1 MIYNKNM
8 KRLSK
13 VIALTFAF
21 NCVSPTLFAYAADAT
36 ATTSTTASEQSAL
49 DAAKAKVAEATKT
62 IENAVKGT
70 SESKKTVASTTA
82 QTASNNTAILQNA
95 INIIMSKD
103 GRDSYGRQYTAEEK
117 ALAAIQV
124 GEQFGLTDKDTLAKM
139 QAQLDDATKVAE
151 EQKVDVP
158 NEVQQA
164 KKLLNAYTEAVST
177 MGSDTL
183 STILQGTHDPAVEL
197 STLRTLYNKAKVQAQ
212 QDCQSATTSK
222 TNAASAVTLAQQSYD
237 NITKA
242 IEESQEEISSLEKN
256 DKVAADTKKS
266 ELEKANTAL
275 EALKTKQKSAQTA
288 LDEAKKASETAV
300 SDEKTKCDTNT
311 LSDDA
316 KAYSKAIAALEMQ
329 QVNANSNAK
338 ATTATDATTT
348 KNSDGSTTA
357 TCGSGMTLI
366 QDSNKCCPAN
376 QPYYR
381 SGKNGVLGCYSTAT
395 DTASTSST
403 SSSKK
408 DDKDNFSNL
417 IGMMAMMGGFGQNS
431 DSQTKQP
438 AVGGGE
444 KKDTNRNENQ
454 TKSVGQEYMA
464 WLKQQGINGILQL
477 KNANVKIAPEHEGF
491 VEHNV
496 NVPSKDGGTAISN
509 VYDLNANGDDPLTVT
524 VTADGAS
531 AKVKKTSKTGETT
544 EDISIGKESLSVI
557 VRYYVKTDKSGTK
570 FVMKTATGKL
580 GEPITLLT
588 NDGKGGTLEYVGG
601 AMNTPMPIYVQVVG
615 SVSISNGK
623 KKSAG
628 TTNLKFMSLAQKDI
642 HKTQFGYKYVAPDV
656 SISGEDISKVKSA
669 ATEIKLANAD
679 ATDADLNKLVEDLD
693 GTTEELTGQIQ
704 SAKWE
709 DGVCKISVSD
719 ENGMNVSINA
729 DSSNNIGE
737 KTCNNI
743 GSSMVGK
750 TTTFNSKFS
759 VSKDE
764 NGKEIGKLALSGN
777 LFLMDGNRQPI
788 GIESYYSDVD
798 AKAILGKLAYQPTQ
812 ATISSTGASYPL
824 FYNVTNGKW
833 YNQDF
838 TEVNAE
844 GWKAE
849 TGIDLKDLQY
859 KDGMVVYNGTDLSSN
874 GLSSDNL
881 KSMNASSWKK
891 QNDMPEQAT
900 VGIFQQIRDAVV
912 AKVDEAKQAV
922 KSLASGSN
930 DGSSVIMAGS
940 KHDTRAILAN
950 GTMNEAVTPSNSTK
964 TKAKVSDNQ
973 KKSTL
978 DKVKDFANHAV
989 NSATSYASRFGIDIK
1004 KFTKTGDI
1012 DTVTGQNMAN
1022 RAEKL

>member
-1 MIYNKNM
+1 MTNGKKM
-8 KRLSK
+8 RELSRI
-13 VIALTFAF
+13 IALTFAF
-21 NCVSPTLFAYAADAT
+21 NCVSPTLFAYAADTTAT
-36 ATTSTTASEQSAL
+36 ASTASEQSAL

-62 IENAVKGT
+62 IEEAVKGT

-82 QTASNNTAILQNA
+82 QTALNNTAILQNA

-124 GEQFGLTDKDTLAKM
+124 GEQFGLTDKDTLAEI
-139 QAQLDDATKVAE
+139 QAKIDDATKLAE
-151 EQKVDVP
+151 EQKVEVP
-158 NEVQQA
+158 NEIKQA
-164 KKLLNAYTEAVST
+164 KKLLNAYTEAVAT

-212 QDCQSATTSK
+212 QDCQSASASK
-222 TNAASAVTLAQQSYD
+222 TNAANAVTLAQESYD

-242 IEESQEEISSLEKN
+242 IEASQKEISSLEKN

-275 EALKTKQKSAQTA
+275 EALKTKQTAAKTA
-288 LDEAKKASETAV
+288 LDDAKKASDTAV
-300 SDEKTKCDTNT
+300 SAEKTKCDTNT

-338 ATTATDATTT
+338 ATKATDATTT
-348 KNSDGSTTA
+348 KNADGSTTA

-381 SGKNGVLGCYSTAT
+381 SGKSGVLGCYSTAT

-438 AVGGGE
+438 VVGGGE
-444 KKDTNRNENQ
+444 KTNRNETQ

-509 VYDLNANGDDPLTVT
+509 VYDLNANGDAPLTVT

-642 HKTQFGYKYVAPDV
+642 HKTQFGYKYVTPDV

-719 ENGMNVSINA
+719 ESGMNVSINA

-737 KTCNNI
+737 QTCTNI
-743 GSSMVGK
+743 GTSMVGK

-859 KDGMVVYNGTDLSSN
+859 KDGMVVYNGTDLSGN

-930 DGSSVIMAGS
+930 DGSSVIMAGP
-940 KHDTRAILAN
+940 KHDTQAILAN
-950 GTMNEAVTPSNSTK
+950 GTMNEAPSNSTK
-964 TKAKVSDNQ
+964 PKEAKVSDNQ
-973 KKSTL
+973 KKSTA
-978 DKVKDFANHAV
+978 DKVKDFASHAV
-989 NSATSYASRFGIDIK
+989 NSATSYASKFGIDIK
-1004 KFTKTGDI
+1004 KFTKTGDMN
-1012 DTVTGQNMAN
+1012 TVTGQNMAN
-1022 RAEKL
+1022 RAQGA

>member
-62 IENAVKGT
+62 IEDAVKGT

-158 NEVQQA
+158 SEVQQA
-164 KKLLNAYTEAVST
+164 KKLLNAYTEAVAT

-242 IEESQEEISSLEKN
+242 IEESQEEISSLKKN

-288 LDEAKKASETAV
+288 LDDAKKASETAV

-348 KNSDGSTTA
+348 KNADGTTTA

-417 IGMMAMMGGFGQNS
+417 LGMMAMMGGFGQNS
-431 DSQTKQP
+431 QDKGNTTVEPSN
-438 AVGGGE
+438 
-444 KKDTNRNENQ
+444 KKDDIAKDTKAQNFGDMFLNIRKQYGAERKVLQFKNVTATISPQHENQ
-454 TKSVGQEYMA
+454 
-464 WLKQQGINGILQL
+464 
-477 KNANVKIAPEHEGF
+477 

-496 NVPSKDGGTAISN
+496 NVPFGNTGTTISN
-509 VYDLNANGDDPLTVT
+509 VYNLNASGDAPLTLT
-524 VTADGAS
+524 VKATGANIALSDGKTTKNVEIPTENLTVIVHYFVKAD
-531 AKVKKTSKTGETT
+531 KTGT
-544 EDISIGKESLSVI
+544 
-557 VRYYVKTDKSGTK
+557 R
-570 FVMKTATGKL
+570 FVQKTATGKL
-580 GEPITLLT
+580 GEPIVLLQ
-588 NDGKGGTLEYVGG
+588 NDGKGQEKEYLGG
-601 AMNTPMPIYVQVVG
+601 EMSTPMPIRFEIIGTVA
-615 SVSISNGK
+615 ISNGK
-623 KKSAG
+623 NKGSTKH
-628 TTNLKFMSLAQKDI
+628 TYMSLINKDAG
-642 HKTQFGYKYVAPDV
+642 KVLLGYKYKSGDI
-656 SISGEDISKVKSA
+656 SISGESESESKTTQ
-669 ATEIKLANAD
+669 TEITVNNG
-679 ATDADLNKLVEDLD
+679 TDDDLNKAVDELNGSTAKVEGMID
-693 GTTEELTGQIQ
+693 GAEWDET
-704 SAKWE
+704 AN
-709 DGVCKISVSD
+709 VCKIKVSD
-719 ENGMNVSINA
+719 ESGATNFFEA
-729 DSSNNIGE
+729 DEANNIG
-737 KTCNNI
+737 KDTCKNI
-743 GSSMVGK
+743 GSSMNGK
-750 TTTFNSKFS
+750 TAVFSAKFDAGKDANGS
-759 VSKDE
+759 TVGRYVMSGNINLMDE
-764 NGKEIGKLALSGN
+764 NRQIIGVN
-777 LFLMDGNRQPI
+777 QIYD
-788 GIESYYSDVD
+788 D
-798 AKAILGKLAYQPTQ
+798 ADATTRMGKLAYQ
-812 ATISSTGASYPL
+812 ATAVHADSGATYPL
-824 FYNVTNGKW
+824 YQKANGKW

-838 TEVNAE
+838 TEVDPEA
-844 GWKAE
+844 WKAE
-849 TGIDLKDLQY
+849 TGIDLNDMTLGKDGRVYTKDGKDLTGNGFQDTNI
-859 KDGMVVYNGTDLSSN
+859 KDMKAKAYEHESRDYMPEGSAVSRIMGFFDTNKKEGESQKAVEVASNKSNEVTSSKNSDTADALKTIQNSMQSATNGTTS
-874 GLSSDNL
+874 
-881 KSMNASSWKK
+881 
-891 QNDMPEQAT
+891 
-900 VGIFQQIRDAVV
+900 
-912 AKVDEAKQAV
+912 
-922 KSLASGSN
+922 
-930 DGSSVIMAGS
+930 
-940 KHDTRAILAN
+940 
-950 GTMNEAVTPSNSTK
+950 
-964 TKAKVSDNQ
+964 TKAKVADNQ
-973 KKSTL
+973 KKSTV
-978 DKVKDFANHAV
+978 DKVKDFANHTADAV
-989 NSATSYASRFGIDIK
+989 TSYASKFG
-1004 KFTKTGDI
+1004 
-1012 DTVTGQNMAN
+1012 
-1022 RAEKL
+1022 

>member
-21 NCVSPTLFAYAADAT
+21 NCVSPTLFVYAADAT

-49 DAAKAKVAEATKT
+49 DAAKAKVTEATKT
-62 IENAVKGT
+62 IEDAVKGT
-70 SESKKTVASTTA
+70 SESKKAVASTTA

-124 GEQFGLTDKDTLAKM
+124 GEQFGLTDKDTLAEM
-139 QAQLDDATKVAE
+139 QAKIDDATKLAE
-151 EQKVDVP
+151 EQKVEVP
-158 NEVQQA
+158 NEITQA
-164 KKLLNAYTEAVST
+164 KKLLNAYNEAVST

-212 QDCQSATTSK
+212 QDCQSASASK

-266 ELEKANTAL
+266 ELEKANTTL

-288 LDEAKKASETAV
+288 LDDAKKTSETAV

-338 ATTATDATTT
+338 ATAATDATTT
-348 KNSDGSTTA
+348 KNADGSTTA

-381 SGKNGVLGCYSTAT
+381 SGKSGVLGCYSTAT

-417 IGMMAMMGGFGQNS
+417 LGMMAMMGGGFGMNS
-431 DSQTKQP
+431 QDKGNTNAEPSN
-438 AVGGGE
+438 
-444 KKDTNRNENQ
+444 KKDDKQKNTEAQ

-509 VYDLNANGDDPLTVT
+509 VYDLNANRDDPLTVT

-544 EDISIGKESLSVI
+544 EDISIGKENLSVI
-557 VRYYVKTDKSGTK
+557 VRYYVKPDKSGTK

-588 NDGKGGTLEYVGG
+588 NDGKGDALEYVGG

-615 SVSISNGK
+615 SVNIPNGK

-642 HKTQFGYKYVAPDV
+642 HKTQFGYKYVVPDV
-656 SISGEDISKVKSA
+656 SISGEDISKSKST

-679 ATDADLNKLVEDLD
+679 ATDADLNKLVEDLN
-693 GTTEELTGQIQ
+693 GSTEELTGQIK

-709 DGVCKISVSD
+709 NGVCKIKVQD
-719 ENGMNVSINA
+719 ESGMDVSIDA

-759 VSKDE
+759 TSKDAD
-764 NGKEIGKLALSGN
+764 GKTIGKLALSGN

-788 GIESYYSDVD
+788 GIEGYYSDVD

-812 ATISSTGASYPL
+812 ATIPSTGASYPL
-824 FYNVTNGKW
+824 FYNVANGKW

-859 KDGMVVYNGTDLSSN
+859 KDGKVVYNGTDFSGN

-900 VGIFQQIRDAVV
+900 VGIFQQIRDTVV
-912 AKVDEAKQAV
+912 ANVDEAQQAV

-930 DGSSVIMAGS
+930 DGKAVKTEPKRDTKNLS
-940 KHDTRAILAN
+940 KGAT
-950 GTMNEAVTPSNSTK
+950 NSTK
-964 TKAKVSDNQ
+964 TKVADNQ
-973 KKSTL
+973 KKSTV

-989 NSATSYASRFGIDIK
+989 NSVTSYASKFGIDLK
-1004 KFTKTGDI
+1004 KFTKTGDMS
-1012 DTVTGQNMAN
+1012 TVTGQGIEN

>member
-1 MIYNKNM
+1 MPQAAM
-8 KRLSK
+8 K
-13 VIALTFAF
+13 
-21 NCVSPTLFAYAADAT
+21 Y
-36 ATTSTTASEQSAL
+36 
-49 DAAKAKVAEATKT
+49 
-62 IENAVKGT
+62 
-70 SESKKTVASTTA
+70 
-82 QTASNNTAILQNA
+82 NTAILQNA
-95 INIIMSKD
+95 INIIMSKE

-158 NEVQQA
+158 SEVQQA
-164 KKLLNAYTEAVST
+164 KKLLNAYTEAVAT

-212 QDCQSATTSK
+212 QDCQSAATSK

-288 LDEAKKASETAV
+288 LD
-300 SDEKTKCDTNT
+300 
-311 LSDDA
+311 DA

-348 KNSDGSTTA
+348 KNADGTTTA

-431 DSQTKQP
+431 KDSQTKQP

-444 KKDTNRNENQ
+444 KTDNYRQ
-454 TKSVGQEYMA
+454 DQAKSAGQEYMA

-859 KDGMVVYNGTDLSSN
+859 KNGMVVYNGTDLSGN

-940 KHDTRAILAN
+940 KHDTQAILAN

-1004 KFTKTGDI
+1004 KFTKTGDM
-1012 DTVTGQNMAN
+1012 DTATGQNMAN

>member
-1 MIYNKNM
+1 MN
-8 KRLSK
+8 
-13 VIALTFAF
+13 
-21 NCVSPTLFAYAADAT
+21 
-36 ATTSTTASEQSAL
+36 
-49 DAAKAKVAEATKT
+49 
-62 IENAVKGT
+62 
-70 SESKKTVASTTA
+70 
-82 QTASNNTAILQNA
+82 
-95 INIIMSKD
+95 
-103 GRDSYGRQYTAEEK
+103 
-117 ALAAIQV
+117 
-124 GEQFGLTDKDTLAKM
+124 
-139 QAQLDDATKVAE
+139 
-151 EQKVDVP
+151 
-158 NEVQQA
+158 
-164 KKLLNAYTEAVST
+164 LLNFST
-177 MGSDTL
+177 KIE
-183 STILQGTHDPAVEL
+183 ILEG
-197 STLRTLYNKAKVQAQ
+197 
-212 QDCQSATTSK
+212 
-222 TNAASAVTLAQQSYD
+222 
-237 NITKA
+237 
-242 IEESQEEISSLEKN
+242 ISSLEKN

-275 EALKTKQKSAQTA
+275 ESLKTKQTAAKTA
-288 LDEAKKASETAV
+288 LEDAKKASDTAV

-316 KAYSKAIAALEMQ
+316 KAYSKAIAALETQ

-348 KNSDGSTTA
+348 KNSDGTTTA

-381 SGKNGVLGCYSTAT
+381 SCKSGVLGCYSTAT
-395 DTASTSST
+395 DTATSTSST

-417 IGMMAMMGGFGQNS
+417 IGMMAMMGGFGKNS

-438 AVGGGE
+438 VVAGE
-444 KKDTNRNENQ
+444 KNKDTDQNKTQ
-454 TKSVGQEYMA
+454 TKSAGQGYIA

-709 DGVCKISVSD
+709 NGVCKISVSD
-719 ENGMNVSINA
+719 ESGMNVSINA

-859 KDGMVVYNGTDLSSN
+859 KDGMVVYNGTDLSGN

-930 DGSSVIMAGS
+930 DGSSVIMAGP
-940 KHDTRAILAN
+940 KHDTQAILAN
-950 GTMNEAVTPSNSTK
+950 GTMNEAPLNSTN

-1004 KFTKTGDI
+1004 KFTKTGDM
-1012 DTVTGQNMAN
+1012 DTATGQNMAN